1 MNLSDL
7 PTLFLRT
14 AEGRNMKTQRRE
26 IAVKVVILGGG
37 FAGRN
42 AALALSGIAKSNDVV
57 LIDRYPF
64 STMLPSLPDYA
75 GGRLQKNLITGKLR
89 HLLPRHIAF
98 LHTEVNGIDLEKNR
112 LTTTGG
118 VIKYDRLIIACGSK
132 TATYGFSPE
141 GGTMFTLDSLPS
153 AQRIRN
159 AFPVYLATAQNIPIT
174 VVAGGGYTGLELA
187 CSLKRASSIHG
198 VDCRVMVVEMMP
210 RILPFLS
217 SREREYVERGLR
229 ETGVEIRTGKK
240 VTAYNGEYLRL
251 SDDTAIRH
259 PFFCWS
265 TGTTFSIDSINAPAS
280 DRIKDGRFVVTP
292 TLQVRGYPNVWAAG
306 DAAAVDLGSGPL
318 RKAVNFSIYEGRSA
332 GKACAA
338 SISGSPPPV
347 FRPVDLGWIIPLCTS
362 SVGRVFSAVPIR
374 GTLGLRLHY
383 FFNGYRNYS
392 FPNFL
397 NFSRRAL
404 SPYTFETS
412 REP

>member
-1 MNLSDL
+1 M
-7 PTLFLRT
+7 
-14 AEGRNMKTQRRE
+14 
-26 IAVKVVILGGG
+26 KVVIAGGG

-42 AALALSGIAKSNDVV
+42 AARALSDIAKNNEVV

-75 GGRLQKNLITGKLR
+75 GGRLRKNLITGNLR
-89 HLLPRHIAF
+89 DILPRQIAV
-98 LHTEVNGIDLEKNR
+98 LQTEVNGIDLEKEH
-112 LTTTGG
+112 LTTSAGI
-118 VIKYDRLIIACGSK
+118 IKYDRLVIACGSK

-141 GGTMFTLDSLPS
+141 RGKVFTLDSLSS
-153 AQRIRN
+153 AEEIRN
-159 AFPVYLATAQNIPIT
+159 AFPEYLTTAENIPVT

-187 CSLKRASSIHG
+187 CSLKRASLIRE

-217 SREREYVERGLR
+217 SREREYVEHGLR
-229 ETGVEIRTGKK
+229 ETGVEILTGKK
-240 VTAYNGEYLRL
+240 VTAYDGEYLRL

-265 TGTTFSIDSINAPAS
+265 TGTTFAIDSINAPAS
-280 DRIKDGRFVVTP
+280 DRIKDGRFVVSP

-306 DAAAVDLGSGPL
+306 DAAAFDPGSGPL
-318 RKAVNFSIYEGRSA
+318 RKAVNFSIYGGRSA

-347 FRPVDLGWIIPLCTS
+347 FRPVDLGWIIPLCTI
-362 SVGRVFSAVPIR
+362 SVGRIFSAIPIR

-397 NFSRRAL
+397 SFGRRAL
-404 SPYTFETS
+404 SPCK
-412 REP
+412 